1 MQDYGKLKTLLREAG
16 MPLNLAGTRYLE
28 QCVHVYKPGQRFIVV
43 YNIVA
48 KQESKRWR
56 SISRGIIYAISKSK
70 FAGKTPAV
78 VIATLYDQ
86 ITQEDER
93 R

>member
-1 MQDYGKLKTLLREAG
+1 MQDYGKLKMLLREAG
-16 MPLNLAGTRYLE
+16 MPLNLAGTRYLV
-28 QCVHVYKPGQRFIVV
+28 QCVEWYAPGRRFVDVYD
-43 YNIVA
+43 YVA
-48 KQESKRWR
+48 KQESKHWR